1 MNKILFTFFLCITA
15 LSYAQVAPI
24 DTARIQEPPKDSIVS
39 VKPARSAAKPSK
51 TEAKIIADLEQA
63 NGPTRKTIKLNPT
76 RAGLYSAVLP
86 GLGQYYNKKY
96 WKIPV
101 VWGAVGAGV
110 GIAIWND
117 NQYKKYR
124 GYYIAKLNG
133 TPNEF
138 VDSNPGLDKR
148 ALANAQDRSKRQ
160 RDYAIAITGLIYI
173 LNIMDAVVDAHLYE
187 SRHDPDLTF
196 SPTVIQDQYGF
207 LPPKSGLSL
216 SYRF

>member
-1 MNKILFTFFLCITA
+1 MKKIFFTFFLCMTA
-15 LSYAQVAPI
+15 LVCAQVTPI
-24 DTARIQEPPKDSIVS
+24 DTVRMNERPKDSIVS
-39 VKPARSAAKPSK
+39 VKPVKPSK

-124 GYYIAKLNG
+124 EYYIAKLNG

-196 SPTVIQDQYGF
+196 NPTVIQDQYGF
-207 LPPKSGLSL
+207 SPPKTGLTL

>member
-1 MNKILFTFFLCITA
+1 MKKIFFTFFLCITA
-15 LSYAQVAPI
+15 LAYAQVAPI
-24 DTARIQEPPKDSIVS
+24 DTVRIQERPKDSIVS
-39 VKPARSAAKPSK
+39 VKPVKPSK

-63 NGPTRKTIKLNPT
+63 NGPTKKTIKLNPT

-124 GYYIAKLNG
+124 EYYIAKLNG

-196 SPTVIQDQYGF
+196 NPTVIQDQYGF
-207 LPPKSGLSL
+207 SPPKTGLTL